1 MKIRVVVCLK
11 NDKHI
16 QRIMEYYENHYEKLD
31 HFDLHMFSEYNLAKE
46 YIQTHNLDIF
56 LLDTKAKCEEPV
68 KGKFLF
74 AYLSEEKS
82 LDMYEGEKA
91 ICKYQKAETLF
102 QELFSFF
109 AESLENK
116 QYKFSSDSAKI
127 YLFQNAGGG
136 SGCTT
141 VAMACACAFAEQKKK
156 VLYLNLEQTATLDEV
171 FVSEGNS
178 DFGDVIYAV
187 KSDSDNQVVKILSC
201 ITQDKSGV
209 FFIKPC
215 RNILDREEIT
225 EEDMSLLISILRD
238 SCDFEAIIIDKEFSL
253 HRQNLEIM
261 ELADSITFVLEAK
274 ETCQKKFNQI
284 ADALL
289 ILEEQTDINFTDKT
303 AVIFNKYN
311 ESQNI
316 ILNPGWKIKGGFP
329 EYEHIGK
336 RQIVQYISKM
346 KAMKSL

>member
-16 QRIMEYYENHYEKLD
+16 QRIMEYYENHYEKLE
-31 HFDLHMFSEYNLAKE
+31 HFDLHMFSEYDLTKE

-56 LLDTKAKCEEPV
+56 LLDIKAKCEEPV

-102 QELFSFF
+102 QELFSSF

-141 VAMACACAFAEQKKK
+141 VAMACAFAFAEQKKK

-171 FVSEGNS
+171 FTSEGNS

-225 EEDMSLLISILRD
+225 EEDMSLLIS
-238 SCDFEAIIIDKEFSL
+238 
-253 HRQNLEIM
+253 M
-261 ELADSITFVLEAK
+261 
-274 ETCQKKFNQI
+274 QK
-284 ADALL
+284 
-289 ILEEQTDINFTDKT
+289 
-303 AVIFNKYN
+303 
-311 ESQNI
+311 
-316 ILNPGWKIKGGFP
+316 
-329 EYEHIGK
+329 
-336 RQIVQYISKM
+336 
-346 KAMKSL
+346 